1 MSFQSFQSSYPI
13 GALGAHIVL
22 KLAQLVVYRIY
33 QSWRSSYNLGAVGA
47 YIISELSELMFYW
60 RALQLMDGRLVI

>member
-13 GALGAHIVL
+13 GALGAHIVSE
-22 KLAQLVVYRIY
+22 LVELMVYWIY

-60 RALQLMDGRLVI
+60 RALELVDRRLVI